1 MNILLD
7 THAFIWYVEGSNELS
22 RVAILHIE
30 DPANQCFVSLASLW
44 EMSIKISLGK
54 LDLKGNF
61 ETVLEDIAY
70 NGFDLQ
76 PVIFEHVQQ
85 NTKLEWYHKDPF
97 DRMLIAQ
104 CFVENMPIISRD
116 TILDAYFEGYPS
128 QRIW

>member
-7 THAFIWYVEGSNELS
+7 THAFIWYVEGSSELS
-22 RVAILHIE
+22 RLAIRHIE

-44 EMSIKISLGK
+44 EMSIKISLGI

-76 PVIFEHVQQ
+76 PVIFEHIQQ
-85 NTKLEWYHKDPF
+85 NTKLDWHHKDPF

-104 CFVENMPIISRD
+104 CLVENMPIISRD
-116 TILDAYFEGYPS
+116 TIFDAYFGGYPP